1 MQPER
6 NVIIRSRAPLRLS
19 FGGGGTDVS
28 PYMDERGGVVLSITI
43 DKYAYAS
50 MRFNPSERGIAVRSL
65 DYDVVAKYQNDDDFK
80 FDGSLDLVKAV
91 FKRLK
96 PRHEEAGLEFFI
108 HSDAPPGSGLGSS
121 STMAVALLGVFRHWL
136 NLPLTD
142 YETAEQAWEIERVD
156 LGIAGGRQDQY
167 AAVFGGVNFIEFSK
181 DVVVVNALRVKRAV
195 LQELQYCC
203 LLCYT
208 GRTRM
213 GDNIIRQ
220 QADNFS
226 QKNVDAI
233 AAMDQIKGI
242 AIDMKAALLQ
252 GRLRDFADLLHQG
265 WENKKRMAEKIS
277 TPLMDE
283 MYGEARKNGAL
294 GGKVT
299 GAGGGGYMLFICEF
313 DQKHKVAER
322 LEQMG
327 GQVVEFAFDYD
338 GLQTWSASG

>member
-1 MQPER
+1 MSK
-6 NVIIRSRAPLRLS
+6 IIRSRAPLRLS

-28 PYMDERGGVVLSITI
+28 PYMEERGGVVLSVTI

-50 MRFNPSERGIAVRSL
+50 LRLNPQEQGMAVHSL
-65 DYDVVAKYQNDDDFK
+65 DYDVVAKYHSEDDLQ

-91 FKRLK
+91 LKRMK
-96 PRHEEAGLEFFI
+96 NGGEDSGLEFFL

-121 STMAVALLGVFRHWL
+121 STMAVALLGVFRHWK

-142 YETAEQAWEIERVD
+142 YEMSELAWEIERID

-167 AAVFGGVNFIEFSK
+167 AAVFGGVNFIEFNK
-181 DVVVVNALRVKRAV
+181 EAIVVNALRVPSRV
-195 LQELQYCC
+195 LDELQYTC

-220 QADNFS
+220 QADNY
-226 QKNVDAI
+226 KGKKTDAVE
-233 AAMDQIKGI
+233 AMDCIKAI

-265 WENKKRMAEKIS
+265 WENKKRMAGKIT
-277 TPLMDE
+277 TPHIDQ
-283 MYGEARKNGAL
+283 MYEEARKAGAL

-313 DQKHKVAER
+313 DKKHKVAEK

-327 GQVVEFAFDYD
+327 GQIVEFAFDYK
-338 GLQTWSASG
+338 GLRTWSVDD